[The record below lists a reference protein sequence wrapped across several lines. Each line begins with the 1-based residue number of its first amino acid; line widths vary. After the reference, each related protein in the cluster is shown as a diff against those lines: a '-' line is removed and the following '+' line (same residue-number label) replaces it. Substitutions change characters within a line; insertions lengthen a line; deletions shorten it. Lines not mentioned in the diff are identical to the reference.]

1 MPSLRS
7 MEVGIDF
14 MGSERSYDLVL
25 IATFDDEAGL
35 AAYDKHPSHEEVRAF
50 IRAHRTGTVSVD
62 YKVEEKKNRQT
73 PVLFYCSKCEMV
85 SSAVMAYSPLAAAA
99 RSPALPQR

>member
-1 MPSLRS
+1 MVKHVVCQKFADKKDAEVAAKMLRALVGQVPSLRS

-14 MGSERSYDLVL
+14 MGSARSYDLVL

-50 IRAHRTGTVSVD
+50 IKAHRTGTVSVD
-62 YKVEEKKNRQT
+62 YKVE
-73 PVLFYCSKCEMV
+73 
-85 SSAVMAYSPLAAAA
+85 
-99 RSPALPQR
+99 

>member
-35 AAYDKHPSHEEVRAF
+35 AAYDKHPSHEEVRAYP
-50 IRAHRTGTVSVD
+50 GTPDGNGERGLQSG
-62 YKVEEKKNRQT
+62 
-73 PVLFYCSKCEMV
+73 
-85 SSAVMAYSPLAAAA
+85 
-99 RSPALPQR
+99 